1 MIPKEGDRTLET
13 NEGQSVLLPIKK
25 ELKWFW
31 QLGGIPFQLHLQ
43 SSQDI
48 PSHSLLVYAKLAVS
62 ILLFITPTLMLMSL
76 SVIDKD
82 AIESDNV
89 NSNERRHG
97 LIHSIYYLPLI
108 QVVFNQ
114 ILWRQK
120 IDGMMEL
127 CNKVNEICHS
137 QKIYY
142 GCSRRVDGKNKKGK
156 IIFLVS
162 HVIGLI
168 GSVNLMIFWYFYIQD
183 KEFSN
188 IPVYWSLFLCFTQPF
203 AIICGV
209 LSPMITAV
217 DYITLYFS
225 ATLSENL
232 QCMIT
237 RIKNVTEKA
246 TSDNTLHRTLKREYE
261 TKSKQNSDVFIFVST
276 ALEESD
282 TERIKIDVFINLAIT
297 ICKAIK
303 RFDNVFFY
311 FIISSFVSGYLTTIS
326 SFYVIISTLYYPPG
340 SWHGYLWVA
349 IHLLIMVI
357 GIIRLSSV
365 IFSVYHL
372 IFHLDALKSGLKEN
386 LAVKIPET
394 YEFEH
399 HNEKPTIRN
408 KMNFLTYTSE
418 GKVILRRCSL
428 LFNQTFLIIL
438 TNIFFISF
446 VIVFVVE
453 K

>member
-48 PSHSLLVYAKLAVS
+48 PSHSLLVNAKLAVS
-62 ILLFITPTLMLMSL
+62 ILLFIIPALMIMSL
-76 SVIDKD
+76 YVIAKDTIELDKID
-82 AIESDNV
+82 
-89 NSNERRHG
+89 SNERRHG
-97 LIHSIYYLPLI
+97 LLHSIYYLPLI
-108 QVVFNQ
+108 QVIFNQ
-114 ILWRQK
+114 ILLRQK

-127 CNKVNEICHS
+127 CNKVDKICHL
-137 QKIYY
+137 QDIYY
-142 GCSRRVDGKNKKGK
+142 RSSRTVDGKNKKRK
-156 IIFLVS
+156 ISFLVS
-162 HVIGLI
+162 HAIGLI
-168 GSVNLMIFWYFYIQD
+168 VSVNLIIFWYFYIQD
-183 KEFSN
+183 KEFSH

-203 AIICGV
+203 AIVCGV
-209 LSPMITAV
+209 LSPMITAI
-217 DYITLYFS
+217 DYITLYLS
-225 ATLSENL
+225 AILSENL
-232 QCMIT
+232 QCMIS
-237 RIKNVTEKA
+237 RIKNVTYKA
-246 TSDNTLHRTLKREYE
+246 TSDNTLHHTLQREYE

-282 TERIKIDVFINLAIT
+282 TERIKIDVFVNLAIT
-297 ICKAIK
+297 ICEVIK
-303 RFDNVFFY
+303 RFDKVFFY
-311 FIISSFVSGYLTTIS
+311 FIISSYVSGYLTTIS
-326 SFYVIISTLYYPPG
+326 SFYVILSTFHYPPA
-340 SWHGYLWVA
+340 SWHGYLWAV

-357 GIIRLSSV
+357 GIIRMFSTT
-365 IFSVYHL
+365 FSVYHL
-372 IFHLDALKSGLKEN
+372 IFRVDTLKRELKEN

-399 HNEKPTIRN
+399 YNEKPTIRN
-408 KMNFLTYTSE
+408 KMNFLVYTSE
-418 GKVILRRCSL
+418 GIVILRRCSL

>member
-43 SSQDI
+43 GSQDI
-48 PSHSLLVYAKLAVS
+48 PSNSLIVYAKLAVS

-246 TSDNTLHRTLKREYE
+246 TSDNTLHRTLQREYE

-311 FIISSFVSGYLTTIS
+311 FIISLFVSGYLTTIS

-408 KMNFLTYTSE
+408 KMSFLTYTSE